1 MGRMNATGYKVVG
14 YVVWK
19 GGKWYLRQRLPRA
32 RTLALRGL
40 AAIGAV
46 TGAVLLA
53 RRAIG

>member
-32 RTLALRGL
+32 RTLALTGL